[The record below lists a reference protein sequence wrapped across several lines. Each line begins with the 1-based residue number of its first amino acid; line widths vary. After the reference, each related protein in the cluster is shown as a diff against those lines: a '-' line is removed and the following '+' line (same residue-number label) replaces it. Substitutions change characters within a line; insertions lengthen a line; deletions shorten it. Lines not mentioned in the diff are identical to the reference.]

1 MVAVVYKIQSHSK
14 KQSQTKLEFFYGEIP
29 FDIFFFTFS
38 TVSECGESKNK
49 LFFVLAPKKCKK
61 IVKMCPCM
69 IFRVVARDPRH
80 TMARPEM
87 FQYLSLTEFWSDGL
101 QRIYIFSYDILL
113 LFVNIMPSLF
123 KLPTLYIVNR
133 SVIKLYFLFKY
144 AVTAFRLLST
154 G

>member
-1 MVAVVYKIQSHSK
+1 
-14 KQSQTKLEFFYGEIP
+14 
-29 FDIFFFTFS
+29 
-38 TVSECGESKNK
+38 
-49 LFFVLAPKKCKK
+49 
-61 IVKMCPCM
+61 M